1 MTLPGLATME
11 LQVLGDSLSQGR
23 EPQSRTSDVPVW
35 PLHRPMD
42 HMHSYR
48 EEMFPR
54 STEARLE
61 TPHPHPCRN
70 KTPVPNSGQ
79 RPLGTRQGDDIESYP
94 LPFLP
99 DFLCVKSI
107 HGQPGGLQDLDGFLD
122 QGCFANP

>member
-1 MTLPGLATME
+1 MTAQSRLAWHWCQGNFRDACAATLP
-11 LQVLGDSLSQGR
+11 
-23 EPQSRTSDVPVW
+23 
-35 PLHRPMD
+35 
-42 HMHSYR
+42 
-48 EEMFPR
+48 
-54 STEARLE
+54 
-61 TPHPHPCRN
+61 
-70 KTPVPNSGQ
+70 GQ